1 MDMTGFVVA
10 IDGPGGSGKT
20 SVARA
25 VAMALELPH
34 LDTGAYYRA
43 ATVAVLRAG
52 VEPTDEPSVV
62 SVVARASLGYDRGR
76 MTLDGDDVSAEIR
89 AGTTT
94 SSVSA
99 VSAIPAVRSHLVD
112 AQRQWVG
119 DRGGSAV
126 VEGRDIGTVVFPHAN
141 LKLFLTARPEVRAAR
156 RAAEVG
162 IDAVEAVES
171 DLLRR
176 DRLDTGRE
184 SSPLK
189 KADDAVEIDT
199 SELGIDEVIARI
211 LVEVEARR

>member
-76 MTLDGDDVSAEIR
+76 MTLDG
-89 AGTTT
+89 
-94 SSVSA
+94 
-99 VSAIPAVRSHLVD
+99 
-112 AQRQWVG
+112 
-119 DRGGSAV
+119 
-126 VEGRDIGTVVFPHAN
+126 
-141 LKLFLTARPEVRAAR
+141 
-156 RAAEVG
+156 
-162 IDAVEAVES
+162 
-171 DLLRR
+171 
-176 DRLDTGRE
+176 
-184 SSPLK
+184 
-189 KADDAVEIDT
+189 
-199 SELGIDEVIARI
+199 
-211 LVEVEARR
+211 

>member
-1 MDMTGFVVA
+1 
-10 IDGPGGSGKT
+10 
-20 SVARA
+20 
-25 VAMALELPH
+25 
-34 LDTGAYYRA
+34 
-43 ATVAVLRAG
+43 
-52 VEPTDEPSVV
+52 
-62 SVVARASLGYDRGR
+62 
-76 MTLDGDDVSAEIR
+76 
-89 AGTTT
+89 
-94 SSVSA
+94 
-99 VSAIPAVRSHLVD
+99 
-112 AQRQWVG
+112 
-119 DRGGSAV
+119 
-126 VEGRDIGTVVFPHAN
+126 
-141 LKLFLTARPEVRAAR
+141 FLTARPEVRAAR